1 MTVGILI
8 LCAYNAGVCH
18 ITVRV
23 YLPGKTGLELQHFK
37 GKLVIKAI
45 GPGGSNQKLT
55 IPWIA
60 QVLQGGLEVN
70 ASTTHYCS
78 LQSNQAR
85 NFSVVNKFKLPLAIT
100 NVTMSSHV
108 KSLFTVSV
116 LRKCSIL

>member
-1 MTVGILI
+1 MYVILNYIIRYIYIIYYKIYLI
-8 LCAYNAGVCH
+8 L
-18 ITVRV
+18 
-23 YLPGKTGLELQHFK
+23 GKTGLELQHFK

-45 GPGGSNQKLT
+45 GSGGSSQKLT

-70 ASTTHYCS
+70 ASITHYCS
-78 LQSNQAR
+78 LQSNQTR

-108 KSLFTVSV
+108 KTLFTVSRFFKV
-116 LRKCSIL
+116 

>member
-1 MTVGILI
+1 MYVILNYIIRYIYIVYYIIRYIYLI
-8 LCAYNAGVCH
+8 L
-18 ITVRV
+18 
-23 YLPGKTGLELQHFK
+23 GKTGLELQHFK

-45 GPGGSNQKLT
+45 GSGGSSQKLT

-70 ASTTHYCS
+70 ASITHYCS
-78 LQSNQAR
+78 LQSNQTR

-108 KSLFTVSV
+108 KTFFTVSGFFKV
-116 LRKCSIL
+116 